1 MDNYRKIFDG
11 DVITA
16 NRIIAILEKHHI
28 EPVVKN
34 ETESARAA
42 GFAPAVTDQVQ
53 LYVHQDEYV
62 KTEELLREEQL

>member
-11 DVITA
+11 DIVTA
-16 NRIIAILEKHHI
+16 NRIMGILEEHHI

-34 ETESARAA
+34 ETESARVA

-53 LYVHQDEYV
+53 LYVHQDEHLKV
-62 KTEELLREEQL
+62 EKLLLEERL